1 MLNLTQEER
10 RVAVFLLTV
19 VLVGL
24 GINFCLKLNHK
35 VRRVVCAEESLA
47 KINLNQVTLS
57 QLLRVRCIPKKIAEK
72 IIEYRLT
79 NGSYGQVEELRQ
91 IKGVGEKRFNK
102 LKDLFF
108 VK

>member
-10 RVAVFLLTV
+10 RVVVFLLTV

-24 GINFCLKLNHK
+24 GINFCLKLNLK
-35 VRRVVCAEESLA
+35 VRQTVYVDDSLV
-47 KINLNQVTLS
+47 KINLNQVTLP

-108 VK
+108 VQ

>member
-10 RVAVFLLTV
+10 RVVVFLLTV
-19 VLVGL
+19 VLVGM

-35 VRRVVCAEESLA
+35 VRRVLCVDESLA
-47 KINLNQVTLS
+47 RINLNQVTLP
-57 QLLRVRCIPKKIAEK
+57 QLLRIRCIPKKIAEK
-72 IIEYRLT
+72 IIEYRFT
-79 NGSYGQVEELRQ
+79 NGSYGQVEELKQ
-91 IKGVGEKRFNK
+91 VKGLGEKRFNK